1 MFTFDHENSFSKNI
15 VKKIL
20 KLFFQ
25 LIMVETFTFELDNEV
40 LYPIVSINY

>member
-1 MFTFDHENSFSKNI
+1 MFTFDHGNSFSKNI

-25 LIMVETFTFELDNEV
+25 LIVIEIFTFDLDNEV
-40 LYPIVSINY
+40 LYSIVSINY

>member
-1 MFTFDHENSFSKNI
+1 MFTFDHGNSFSKNI